1 MGLYSAAYIT
11 GSEAEA
17 ERYALERIRTSKVLT
32 TILAEKRNLAGL
44 KELVEND
51 ANIREFDPSSFGGSS
66 SELPIFT
73 TPPGA
78 RIQDNNAEEP
88 MGRRFTP
95 AFITMPNTWDLTLET
110 RFRSISITSR
120 EQYDTLSSNGSQPI
134 DLPLKPGY
142 LLLMGLPLPGIVLL
156 GVGYWLYSKEK
167 PEPVVETQVSV
178 ARSFATVIPEIQES
192 LEMETR
198 SMPVS
203 EPEPDLPPVSTD
215 PELLYGAFIR
225 GDEVGKGG
233 MGTVYRCRSRR
244 PKDKRVYALKILNKE
259 WSDSA
264 DFRARFEREA
274 DICYKLNHENV
285 VRAYERGEKDGRLW
299 MVMDF
304 ISGGELRNW
313 LREKARSQKAIIE
326 LFIKICDGLSHAHSQ
341 DVVHRDLKPDNILVV
356 REEQRP
362 VIADFGLAKGKH
374 YDTITKTNT
383 TLGTPIYMPP
393 EQITG
398 GQGGPRGDLYSLGCI
413 MYEVFAGVSP
423 FPDKDVLNLLN
434 KKLMGE
440 MPPEISEKRASKE
453 LQEIIFKLLST
464 NPDSRYQSAEEVRQ
478 ALEKLKST
486 KRSTEQ

>member
-17 ERYALERIRTSKVLT
+17 ERYALERVRTSKVLSN
-32 TILAEKRNLAGL
+32 ILSQKQVGDEL
-44 KELVEND
+44 KEFVMKNARIEEFRPEN
-51 ANIREFDPSSFGGSS
+51 FGGSS
-66 SELPIFT
+66 SEIPLFT
-73 TPPGA
+73 HPPGA
-78 RIQDNNAEEP
+78 KINDNNAEELL
-88 MGRRFTP
+88 GRRFTP
-95 AFITMPNTWDLTLET
+95 ALIEPPNSWDLTLET
-110 RFRSISITSR
+110 RFRSISITSK

-134 DLPLKPGY
+134 DLPLKFGY
-142 LLLMGLPLPGIVLL
+142 LLLVGLPLPGMVLL
-156 GVGYWLYSKEK
+156 GLGYRLYSREK
-167 PEPVVETQVSV
+167 PEPVVETQISV
-178 ARSFATVIPEIQES
+178 ARSFATVIPEIQDS
-192 LEMETR
+192 REMETR
-198 SMPVS
+198 TMPVS
-203 EPEPDLPPVSTD
+203 KPEPDLPPVSAD
-215 PELLYGAFIR
+215 PELLFGAFIR
-225 GDEVGKGG
+225 GEEVGKGG

-244 PKDKRVYALKILNKE
+244 PKDKRTYALKILNKE
-259 WSDSA
+259 WSDSS

-313 LREKARSQKAIIE
+313 LREKARTQKAIIE

-356 REEQRP
+356 REDQRP

-413 MYEVFAGVSP
+413 MYEVFAGVCP
-423 FPDKDVLNLLN
+423 FPDKDVLTLLN

-453 LQEIIFKLLST
+453 LQEIIFRLLST
-464 NPDSRYQSAEEVRQ
+464 NPDSRYQSAEEVKQ
-478 ALEKLKST
+478 ALEQLKNK